1 MYPIIALLTAMAFA
15 IVTLLVSPH
24 LQRKLHAFIL
34 TNRRGSADTVGTLFY
49 IGIFIVAG
57 VLLFVK
63 VFVKLDEE
71 RDADFSAA
79 ANATIAGV
87 EGDFFSGVD
96 LLRISLIIIPVAVIM
111 GYLLLVRMRS

>member
-1 MYPIIALLTAMAFA
+1 MLENM
-15 IVTLLVSPH
+15 IVPYRHYYRNDRVGLKPAV
-24 LQRKLHAFIL
+24 
-34 TNRRGSADTVGTLFY
+34 RRASSDTVSTLFY

-63 VFVKLDEE
+63 VFTKLDAE
-71 RDADFSAA
+71 RDSDFSAT

-87 EGDFFSGVD
+87 ESDFFSGVD

-111 GYLLLVRMRS
+111 GYLLLVRMRG